1 MSTSRDQ
8 QLVKMAEQISTNIGA
23 RLTPEAAAARTVD
36 HLNRFW
42 TADMKRRLVQQVGLD
57 PVNVSETILVVAESI
72 GDVS

>member
-23 RLTPEAAAARTVD
+23 RLTREAAAARTID

-57 PVNVSETILVVAESI
+57 PVNVSETLLLVADSI

>member
-1 MSTSRDQ
+1 MNTSRDQ

-23 RLTPEAAAARTVD
+23 RLTPQDGAARTVD

-42 TADMKRRLVQQVGLD
+42 TVDMKRRFVQQVSSD
-57 PVNVSETILVVAESI
+57 PSNVSETLLIVVEII

>member
-1 MSTSRDQ
+1 MNTSRDQ

-23 RLTPEAAAARTVD
+23 RLNPQDAAARTVD

-42 TADMKRRLVQQVGLD
+42 TVDMKRRFVQQVGSD
-57 PVNVSETILVVAESI
+57 PGNVSETLLIVVEII

>member
-1 MSTSRDQ
+1 MNTSRDQ

-23 RLTPEAAAARTVD
+23 RLTPQDAAARTVD

-42 TADMKRRLVQQVGLD
+42 TIDMKRRFAQQVGSD
-57 PVNVSETILVVAESI
+57 PNNVSETLLIVVEII